1 MQAGNK
7 QIYLLES
14 LTGDILLTY
23 YQLLYVLDIIIRL
36 GFPRIEWYTLYIT
49 QVQINEVLLCA
60 HSILGSE

>member
-1 MQAGNK
+1 MQAENK

-36 GFPRIEWYTLYIT
+36 GFPRIE
-49 QVQINEVLLCA
+49 
-60 HSILGSE
+60 